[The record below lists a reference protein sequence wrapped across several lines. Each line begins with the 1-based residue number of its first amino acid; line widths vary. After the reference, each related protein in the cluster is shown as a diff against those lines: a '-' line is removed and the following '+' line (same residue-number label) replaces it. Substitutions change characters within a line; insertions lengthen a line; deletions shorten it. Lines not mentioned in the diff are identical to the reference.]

1 MLFNSLDYL
10 IFFVVVYLLYWLVAA
25 RDVRVRNGFLIVASY
40 VFYGWWNPI
49 FLLLIVFSSAVDYQV
64 GFELGKGGDPRHRRR
79 LLMVSLAVNLGL
91 LGVFKYYNF
100 FAESLQ
106 SQLASVGFN
115 WFNLQTLSFVLP
127 VGISFYTFQTMSYS
141 IDVYRRR
148 MEPTRDPFAFFAYVC
163 FFPQLVAGPIERA
176 QSLLPQFFQQRKW
189 DAATT
194 RDGLRQIL
202 WGFFKKIAI
211 ADVCAPVVNR
221 AFDAPGAFD
230 APFLVFAVVL
240 FAFQIY
246 ADFSGYSDI
255 AIGTA
260 RLFGFDLRQNFS
272 FPYFSRDIAEFWRRW
287 HISLSTWFRDY
298 VYIPLGGSRVSR
310 GRQVR
315 NVMIVFMVSGLWHGA
330 NWTFVIWGFVHALL
344 FLPLILMK
352 RNRTFLDTPG
362 GDGFLPRPSELLRM
376 LLTFGLVCYAWIY
389 FRAASFTDALA
400 YQQAILEGLP
410 GSLNQLK
417 VWSNVKALLLV
428 MFMLAVEWT
437 QRRELYGLAIPRVS
451 RPLRWAIYLLVLMV
465 IVFYGEFGSN
475 EFIYFQF

>member
-1 MLFNSLDYL
+1 
-10 IFFVVVYLLYWLVAA
+10 
-25 RDVRVRNGFLIVASY
+25 
-40 VFYGWWNPI
+40 
-49 FLLLIVFSSAVDYQV
+49 
-64 GFELGKGGDPRHRRR
+64 
-79 LLMVSLAVNLGL
+79 
-91 LGVFKYYNF
+91 
-100 FAESLQ
+100 
-106 SQLASVGFN
+106 
-115 WFNLQTLSFVLP
+115 
-127 VGISFYTFQTMSYS
+127 
-141 IDVYRRR
+141 
-148 MEPTRDPFAFFAYVC
+148 
-163 FFPQLVAGPIERA
+163 
-176 QSLLPQFFQQRKW
+176 
-189 DAATT
+189 
-194 RDGLRQIL
+194 
-202 WGFFKKIAI
+202 
-211 ADVCAPVVNR
+211 
-221 AFDAPGAFD
+221 
-230 APFLVFAVVL
+230 
-240 FAFQIY
+240 
-246 ADFSGYSDI
+246 
-255 AIGTA
+255 
-260 RLFGFDLRQNFS
+260 
-272 FPYFSRDIAEFWRRW
+272 
-287 HISLSTWFRDY
+287 
-298 VYIPLGGSRVSR
+298 
-310 GRQVR
+310 RQVR